1 MEEQEERP
9 ESNDNHS
16 SDESDSSVE
25 EWFLSKIKSAVSV

>member
-25 EWFLSKIKSAVSV
+25 EWLSKIKSAVSV

>member
-1 MEEQEERP
+1 MEEQEERL

-25 EWFLSKIKSAVSV
+25 EWFLTEID